1 MKMVQ
6 ENMAKM
12 MAKAN
17 QGGGGMGGGMG
28 GPPMMGF

>member
-12 MAKAN
+12 MAKA
-17 QGGGGMGGGMG
+17 QGGGGMGGG
-28 GPPMMGF
+28 PPMMGF